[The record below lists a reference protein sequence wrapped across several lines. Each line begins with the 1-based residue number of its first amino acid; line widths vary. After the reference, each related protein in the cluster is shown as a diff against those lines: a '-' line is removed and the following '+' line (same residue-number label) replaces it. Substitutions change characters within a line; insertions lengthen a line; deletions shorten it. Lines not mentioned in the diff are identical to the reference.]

1 MQSDTSGRAS
11 VRCSDSRPR
20 GITALR
26 PMGFAPV
33 ILVSAVLLCL
43 VGCEQAASTTQGLTP
58 GTPWSE
64 ITQQADGTHV
74 RMAMWDGDPLIN
86 AYMRD
91 FVAPRLQDAGVT
103 LEFVGLRGPQLVQR
117 LQADQQAG
125 RTRGD
130 LDLVWINGETFYQL
144 RRVDALLGPITELIP
159 NTQLLNLRDPFIS
172 RDFQQPIEGYECPWG
187 SVQMTLIYDSSTVPR
202 PPETLEELTDWIRS
216 HPGRFTLDNS
226 FTGMSFLKSLLI
238 HFAGGGTALDG
249 PFDENRYQQ
258 AATQLWAWL
267 RGVQPFLW
275 REGRT
280 FPEDVAQLHQLLN
293 SGEVDF
299 SMSLNDGEVD
309 NKVLQGILPKTCRG
323 YVPRFGSIRNSHY
336 LGIPGNAPNPAGA
349 LVVINFLISP
359 EAQLEK
365 ARPAVWGDGTVL
377 ATERLPGD
385 WPQRFSSIEGRER
398 VPDRDELRQR
408 ALAEPVPEIMIRLHE
423 DFRRE
428 LIERDH

>member
-1 MQSDTSGRAS
+1 M
-11 VRCSDSRPR
+11 RCSDSRLR
-20 GITALR
+20 GRRALR
-26 PMGFAPV
+26 QLGFAPV
-33 ILVSAVLLCL
+33 ILVSAALLCL
-43 VGCEQAASTTQGLTP
+43 VGCEQAASPTQALTP

-144 RRVDALLGPITELIP
+144 RRVDALFGPINELIP
-159 NTQLLNLRDPFIS
+159 NTQFLNLGDPFIS
-172 RDFQQPIEGYECPWG
+172 RDFQQLIEGYECPWG
-187 SVQMTLIYDSSTVPR
+187 SVQMTLIYDSKTVPR

-238 HFAGGGTALDG
+238 HFAGGGPALDG
-249 PFDENRYQQ
+249 PFDETRYQQ

-267 RGVQPFLW
+267 RSVQPFLW

-385 WPQRFSSIEGRER
+385 WPQRFSAIEGRER
-398 VPDRDELRQR
+398 VPARDELRQR

>member
-1 MQSDTSGRAS
+1 MQSDTNRDARKRRSASGT
-11 VRCSDSRPR
+11 
-20 GITALR
+20 GGLTAQLHTC
-26 PMGFAPV
+26 FAPV
-33 ILVSAVLLCL
+33 ALFFALMLCL
-43 VGCEQAASTTQGLTP
+43 VGCGPASPTTQEIAP
-58 GTPWSE
+58 GTPWPE
-64 ITQQADGTHV
+64 ITQQATGTQV

-91 FVAPRLQDAGVT
+91 FVAPRLHDAGVK

-125 RTRGD
+125 RSRGD

-187 SVQMTLIYDSSTVPR
+187 SVQMTLIYDSGTVPR
-202 PPETLEELTDWIRS
+202 PPETVEELTDWIRS

-267 RGVQPFLW
+267 RSIQPFLW

-309 NKVLQGILPKTCRG
+309 NKVLQGILPKSCLG

-336 LGIPGNAPNPAGA
+336 LGIPRNAPNPAGA

-365 ARPAVWGDGTVL
+365 SKPAVWGDGTVL

-385 WPQRFSSIEGRER
+385 WPQRFSTIEGRER
-398 VPDRDELRQR
+398 VPDRDELQQR